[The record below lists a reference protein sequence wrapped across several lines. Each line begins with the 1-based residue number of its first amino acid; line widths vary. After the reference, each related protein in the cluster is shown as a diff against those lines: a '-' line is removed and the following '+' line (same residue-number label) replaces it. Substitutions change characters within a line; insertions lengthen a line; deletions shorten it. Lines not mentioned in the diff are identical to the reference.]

1 MGRTSPQGLTAQDFH
16 HQPYVNPID
25 VFPPKARLANRSHN
39 YRSPIRGQVPS
50 RSPSQFATEPHKF
63 ACCGEDEGSSFRPSG
78 ALNCCVD
85 YEHGANSLVD
95 FGPSADDFT
104 ACCDEPRHSSPSPM
118 DCEDCVDDCEDCVEE
133 HLKANQRA
141 NDCLDDCEE
150 CNEETDIKCPEG
162 AVCQGNCGECD
173 FSCFDCIDWSQFE
186 RDKTLGL
193 SFPVPL
199 LDQNTLMDPNLQF
212 DGTDPSSFQDF
223 EMSNTQADVIAPP
236 LDVPMHHQCFDSTVP
251 YWNNLAQEQIC
262 TGDPGL
268 SQQLPLPPFRLD
280 FGCHPATAHQ
290 RPSLPVFPTAGQI
303 NPTTTSNLQ
312 PKALL
317 PAAPSKDPLNS
328 TKDLLNA
335 VTAPETSRACQWLMP
350 CGTVC
355 GASFATGTDLKKHLK
370 SVHLVKGVTK
380 CQWQGCDSPD
390 FGSEAALTGHISKK
404 HLASF
409 LTTFPSAS
417 SSSSANNALG
427 HRHQHVHK
435 SEGPFKCTFPS
446 CPKSFMY
453 KQVRDEHVATHHN
466 GNKMYCHI
474 CNTFLNGEGSN
485 FKRHMAT
492 HRPKHQHTLC
502 KYHGLGCKR
511 RFPRLDNLR
520 RHEACCKFGKGLKAK
535 GADSGETQH
544 HRHAHHHHPH
554 S

>member
-25 VFPPKARLANRSHN
+25 VFPPKSRLAHRAQN
-39 YRSPIRGQVPS
+39 YRSPIRGQVPA
-50 RSPSQFATEPHKF
+50 RSPSRFSAEPHKF
-63 ACCGEDEGSSFRPSG
+63 TCCGEDDESSFQPSN

-85 YEHGANSLVD
+85 YEHDSAGIVD
-95 FGPSADDFT
+95 FDQVANDLAP
-104 ACCDEPRHSSPSPM
+104 CCDEPHHTSPSPM

-133 HLKANQRA
+133 HLKANQHVG
-141 NDCLDDCEE
+141 DYVDDCEE
-150 CNEETDIKCPEG
+150 CKEENGVKCSEG
-162 AVCQGNCGECD
+162 ALCQGTCDECD

-193 SFPVPL
+193 SFSVPL
-199 LDQNTLMDPNLQF
+199 LDENALMAPDLQF
-212 DGTDPSSFQDF
+212 DETD
-223 EMSNTQADVIAPP
+223 APTFRALELPNGQPDIVAHP
-236 LDVPMHHQCFDSTVP
+236 LDVPMHHQCFDNTIP
-251 YWNNLAQEQIC
+251 FWTNIAQEQIC
-262 TGDPGL
+262 TGNPGL
-268 SQQLPLPPFRLD
+268 NQQLPLPPFRPN
-280 FGCHPATAHQ
+280 FGCHPAAAHQ
-290 RPSLPVFPTAGQI
+290 RTSLPEFAVSEPMNISA
-303 NPTTTSNLQ
+303 TSSLQ

-317 PAAPSKDPLNS
+317 PAAPAKDPLNN
-328 TKDLLNA
+328 TQDLLRA
-335 VTAPETSRACQWLMP
+335 VTSPETSRACQWLMP

-380 CQWQGCDSPD
+380 CQWQNCDSPN
-390 FGSEAALTGHISKK
+390 FASEAALTGHISKK

-409 LTTFPSAS
+409 LTTFSS
-417 SSSSANNALG
+417 TSSSSASAAG
-427 HRHQHVHK
+427 HRHQHLHK

-474 CNTFLNGEGSN
+474 CHTFLNGEGSN

-535 GADSGETQH
+535 SVDSADNQH
-544 HRHAHHHHPH
+544 HHHNHHHHPH
-554 S
+554 A